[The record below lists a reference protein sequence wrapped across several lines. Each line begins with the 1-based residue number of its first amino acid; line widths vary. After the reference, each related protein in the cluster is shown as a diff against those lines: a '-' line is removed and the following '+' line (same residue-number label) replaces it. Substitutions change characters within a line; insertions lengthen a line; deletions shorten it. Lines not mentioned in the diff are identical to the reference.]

1 MRFRWKLL
9 ILLLLISIGPIAL
22 MRTIGLSSVR
32 QFRDTLIDRVRQ
44 NRITSEHDRMLLIAD
59 AHALVL
65 WEARSQVEAA
75 LMALAAHAEQL
86 LGNQPTAGS
95 RVLFAADFDAGV
107 DLPGD
112 TMVSTPHFRQG
123 EKGRMAYL
131 PVSYT
136 EPVFH
141 VSSSVD
147 PASVAGDIARLS
159 GMRDTFRRLARLLE
173 DSAIWQNIGLANGL
187 FCEFP
192 GHGSIPAAFDTR
204 HQLWYERAME
214 GRRPAW
220 TMPFVDPATR
230 QVVLAAVVPLLQS
243 AEEIAGAA
251 SIVVPVSRMLRNQ
264 LFSRNIPATTRVFMC
279 QLLTRAEVLSKAPDH
294 GAKVLI
300 IAQDKQ
306 AEALHRSWRAELA
319 HEWLR
324 SSDSPQFEAFLTD
337 VAAGTSDVRR
347 MRFEDRDLSLIHI

>member
-22 MRTIGLSSVR
+22 MRTIGVSSVR

-251 SIVVPVSRMLRNQ
+251 SIVVPVSSLLRNQ
-264 LFSRNIPATTRVFMC
+264 LFPGIFRPQPGYSCASFSPERKSFPKRQTMALRS
-279 QLLTRAEVLSKAPDH
+279 LLSLRINRQKHCT
-294 GAKVLI
+294 GAGGL
-300 IAQDKQ
+300 
-306 AEALHRSWRAELA
+306 SWRTNGCDRATA
-319 HEWLR
+319 R
-324 SSDSPQFEAFLTD
+324 SLK
-337 VAAGTSDVRR
+337 
-347 MRFEDRDLSLIHI
+347 RF